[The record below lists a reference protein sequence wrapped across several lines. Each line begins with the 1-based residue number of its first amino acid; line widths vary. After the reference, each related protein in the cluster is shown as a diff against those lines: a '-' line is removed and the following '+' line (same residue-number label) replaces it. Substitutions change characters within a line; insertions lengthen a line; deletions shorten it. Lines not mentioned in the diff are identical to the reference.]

1 MFMETAGNRTEKKR
15 RGWQAV
21 AAFGAALL
29 YVTVASIL
37 ADRTDPERA
46 FGAKY
51 TERGKCLDETPYD
64 PENGAVIT
72 VGNAESTDVLA
83 VIPRDANSYNPAVL
97 FFSIDSNGL
106 SAPALAPADYA
117 TGSFLRTVE
126 CPDTSDG
133 Y

>member
-1 MFMETAGNRTEKKR
+1 MFMETAGKRAEKKR
-15 RGWQAV
+15 HGWQVV
-21 AAFGAALL
+21 AALGAA
-29 YVTVASIL
+29 VVSVSGVAVL
-37 ADRTDPERA
+37 VDRADPQRA

-72 VGNAESTDVLA
+72 VGNAESTNVLA

-117 TGSFLRTVE
+117 TGSFLHTVE